1 MKLAFDTYAHLN
13 SPLHRWE
20 PRCKLVGLMGLIF
33 AFATLSSLWLVPIMF
48 GITLGLYLASKLP
61 WSFLIQRL
69 RYPGFFLLG
78 TIAVLPLAVGETVLW
93 EWGIISVYSEGCL
106 AVVLIS
112 FRFICIFAIASI
124 LFGTAP
130 FLTMIKAMGKL
141 GLPAVLGDMMLLT
154 YRYLTELSD
163 RLRTMKIAM
172 RLRGFD
178 AKQFRWRKLRVLAN
192 LAGTLLVRSYEQ
204 SERVYDAMRLRG
216 YGQHRER
223 FNPTSSIAGSDLIA
237 TGVMLLVALGLAI
250 AQYWFIP
257 H

>member
-20 PRCKLVGLMGLIF
+20 PRCKLIGLMGLIL
-33 AFATLSSLWLVPIMF
+33 AFATLQSLWLVPVMF
-48 GITLGLYLASKLP
+48 AITLGLYLASKLP
-61 WSFLIQRL
+61 WSFVMQRL

-78 TIAVLPLAVGETVLW
+78 TIAVLPFVVGETVLW
-93 EWGIISVYSEGCL
+93 EWGIISVYLEGCL
-106 AVVLIS
+106 AVILIA
-112 FRFICIFAIASI
+112 FRFVCIFVIASI

-130 FLTMIKAMGKL
+130 FSTMIKAMGKL

-163 RLRTMKIAM
+163 RLRIMKIAM

-178 AKQFRWRKLRVLAN
+178 TEHFRWRQLQVLAA

-216 YGQHRER
+216 YGQRRER
-223 FNPTSSIAGSDLIA
+223 LNSTASIRRSDLIG
-237 TGVMLLVALGLAI
+237 TGFMLLLAFSLAI
-250 AQYWFIP
+250 A
-257 H
+257 